1 MATETVTPASAQ
13 TDPPVAE
20 PEHLTRQDRIELLRA
35 MLAMRGIE
43 QRAMSL
49 YRQGKVPGSFY
60 DGYGQEAVSAGAAF
74 AMAAEDR
81 LCILHRDLA
90 AHLIRGVEPQ
100 RIFAQYMGRADGITA
115 GRDGNVH
122 FGDRKLG
129 CVGMVSMLPDMMLVA
144 AGMAMAFKLRGEPRC
159 ALTWF
164 GDGSTSRGDFHEA
177 MNWAGVQK
185 LPVVFV
191 LENNQY
197 AYSTPLDKQFA
208 VDPVQRATA
217 YGFEGVSVDGN
228 DVEAMFE
235 ATRAARERAIA
246 GGGPTL
252 IEAVTM
258 RMHGHAAHDDMKYVP
273 NEQVEE
279 WKQRDPIDRQEQ
291 RLQALGV
298 DVDELRAD
306 DRRTSSTPP
315 SSRRSQARCPPPRT
329 CSTASSA
336 TARRSRSATATPPGA
351 ASRGVMPD
359 ADDDLPAGDLKRAAR
374 RAARRRARAAD
385 GRGHRRVRRRLQGD
399 RRALD
404 EFGADRV
411 MDTPLAE
418 SAIIGTA
425 VGAAVVGLR
434 PVCEMQF
441 SDFISCGFDQLV
453 NVAGKMHYRQGL
465 AVPIVVRL
473 PSGGGFSGGPFH
485 SQNPEA
491 WFMHAPGLKVVAPST
506 AHDAK
511 GLLHAAIRDPNP
523 VCFMEHKH
531 LYRRVKGDVPEGVYE
546 TPFTARVARAGE
558 DLVVIAYGAMVD
570 VALEATD
577 DLDGAR
583 VEVLDL
589 RSLVPLDTAAILDS
603 VKRCSKVVIVDEA
616 NMTCAAGAQVAA
628 LIAEHGFED
637 LDGPV
642 VRVATPDVPIP
653 FSPPLEQ
660 AVLPG
665 VERVKEACRELLAY

>member
-1 MATETVTPASAQ
+1 MATETVTPASAHP
-13 TDPPVAE
+13 DPPGAE

-35 MLAMRGIE
+35 MLQMRGIE

-90 AHLIRGVEPQ
+90 AHLIRGVAPQ

-144 AGMAMAFKLRGEPRC
+144 AGMAMAFKLRSEPRC

-217 YGFEGVSVDGN
+217 YGFDGVSVDGN

-235 ATRAARERAIA
+235 ATRAARERAIG

-273 NEQVEE
+273 KEQVEE
-279 WKQRDPIDRQEQ
+279 WKQRDPIDRQEH
-291 RLQALGV
+291 RLQALGI
-298 DVDELRAD
+298 DIDELRTTVAEELD
-306 DRRTSSTPP
+306 
-315 SSRRSQARCPPPRT
+315 
-329 CSTASSA
+329 
-336 TARRSRSATATPPGA
+336 A
-351 ASRGVMPD
+351 A
-359 ADDDLPAGDLKRAAR
+359 
-374 RAARRRARAAD
+374 
-385 GRGHRRVRRRLQGD
+385 LQ
-399 RRALD
+399 RALK
-404 EFGADRV
+404 GP
-411 MDTPLAE
+411 M
-418 SAIIGTA
+418 
-425 VGAAVVGLR
+425 
-434 PVCEMQF
+434 
-441 SDFISCGFDQLV
+441 
-453 NVAGKMHYRQGL
+453 
-465 AVPIVVRL
+465 
-473 PSGGGFSGGPFH
+473 PS
-485 SQNPEA
+485 PE
-491 WFMHAPGLKVVAPST
+491 
-506 AHDAK
+506 
-511 GLLHAAIRDPNP
+511 
-523 VCFMEHKH
+523 
-531 LYRRVKGDVPEGVYE
+531 DV
-546 TPFTARVARAGE
+546 
-558 DLVVIAYGAMVD
+558 
-570 VALEATD
+570 
-577 DLDGAR
+577 LDGVFCDGEA
-583 VEVLDL
+583 E
-589 RSLVPLDTAAILDS
+589 PLGDGQAPWS
-603 VKRCSKVVIVDEA
+603 
-616 NMTCAAGAQVAA
+616 
-628 LIAEHGFED
+628 GF
-637 LDGPV
+637 
-642 VRVATPDVPIP
+642 VRGDA
-653 FSPPLEQ
+653 
-660 AVLPG
+660 
-665 VERVKEACRELLAY
+665 